1 VHLRVTTLNT
11 ETMYRNFLL
20 VLASFFTL
28 AAAAQTR
35 INGTLRGE
43 GDLPLEGVN
52 VVVGED
58 RLFGATTNAQGRFTM
73 GGLRPGSVRLR
84 ATYVGYQPVD
94 TLLQL
99 AEGVNEIDLPM
110 RLHVVLMREAEIA
123 GVRTDDRAPFAQSTL
138 TRQEIERMNT
148 GVDLPILLD
157 LQPSVVTT
165 SDAGAGIGYTGIRIR
180 GSDATRI
187 NVTMNGVPIND
198 PESQA
203 VFWVNM
209 PDLATN
215 LEDVQVQRGVGSSTN
230 GPGAFG
236 ASINMKTT
244 TVQREAFGEVQAF
257 GGSFNTRRFAA
268 RFGTGIMGG
277 GENSA
282 GGFSLDGRLS
292 SIQSDGYIDRASS
305 DLRSYFLQG
314 AWLGQKRSL
323 RFITMSGHEVTYQA
337 WEGVAPEIIDTNRTY
352 NPYTYDNQVDDYR
365 QTHYQLLFDQRIGSD
380 ATLNVTLFRVE
391 GAGFFE
397 QYRERA
403 RLSDHALPPITLGDT
418 TINRTD
424 LVRRRWLDNVM
435 HGTNIT
441 YDQRFGSHRIIL
453 GGSYNDYRGDHF
465 GEVIWARYM
474 GADIRHRYYF
484 NDARKTDGNIF
495 GKVIYAASE
504 NLDLFGDLQYR
515 RVGHDFLGFNNDL
528 ENVTQNAEW
537 TFFNPK
543 GGITWTPHEGGR
555 VYGSVAVGNREP
567 SRRDLVESSPAS
579 RPRPEQ
585 MIDYEAGYE
594 RRGGR
599 FSAGINLYY
608 MDYKD
613 QLVLTGA
620 LNDVGYALRT
630 NVPESYRTGAEL
642 MWAARITNRLLWR
655 GNTTLS
661 RNIVRGFTEHVDD
674 WDTGE
679 QRIMEHGDTEL
690 AFSPSVIASSEFIF
704 RFFDRPDRVV
714 GEIALVS
721 KYVGRQF
728 LDNTASEDRMLD
740 PYHYHDVRINFSLLR
755 MGGFRSLDLNLT
767 LRNVTSELYESNG
780 WVYSYFE
787 ADRRQEM
794 IGLYPQAPFNFLGGV
809 TVRF

>member
-1 VHLRVTTLNT
+1 MIRKLTLGIAIL
-11 ETMYRNFLL
+11 FSL
-20 VLASFFTL
+20 S
-28 AAAAQTR
+28 AAAQTR
-35 INGTLRGE
+35 ITGTILNDAGT
-43 GDLPLEGVN
+43 PLEGVN

-58 RLFGATTNAQGRFTM
+58 RLFGTTTDPQGRFSM
-73 GGLRPGSVRLR
+73 GGLPAGSSRLR

-94 TLLQL
+94 TVLQL
-99 AEGVNEIDLPM
+99 VEGANEIAFTM

-123 GVRTDDRAPFAQSTL
+123 GVRTDERAPFAQSTL

-165 SDAGAGIGYTGIRIR
+165 TDAGAGIGYTGIRIR

-187 NVTMNGVPIND
+187 NVTLNGVPIND
-198 PESQA
+198 AESQA

-209 PDLATN
+209 PDLATS
-215 LEDVQVQRGVGSSTN
+215 LEDVQVQRGVGTSTN

-244 TVQREAFGEVQAF
+244 TIQQDAFGEVQAF
-257 GGSFNTRRFAA
+257 GGSFNTRRFGA
-268 RFGTGIMGG
+268 RFGTGLIPSRAQGG
-277 GENSA
+277 GSN
-282 GGFSLDGRLS
+282 FSLEGRLS
-292 SIQSDGYIDRASS
+292 SIKSDGYIDRASS
-305 DLRSYFLQG
+305 DLRSYYLQG

-365 QTHYQLLFDQRIGSD
+365 QTHYQLLFDQRVGED
-380 ATLNVTLFRVE
+380 ATVNVTFFRVQ

-397 QYRERA
+397 QFREDDELA
-403 RLSDHALPPITLGDT
+403 DYGITSVFGSD
-418 TINRTD
+418 TIFETD

-435 HGTNIT
+435 HGVNLT
-441 YDQRFGSHRIIL
+441 YDQRFGSHRLIL

-465 GEVIWARYM
+465 GEVIWARFM
-474 GADIRHRYYF
+474 DADIRHRYYF
-484 NDARKTDGNIF
+484 NDARKTDGNVF
-495 GKVIYAASE
+495 TKVIYAA
-504 NLDLFGDLQYR
+504 NDRLDIFGDLQLR

-528 ENVTQNAEW
+528 ENVTQEAEW

-543 GGITWTPHEGGR
+543 GGITWTPHEGGK

-567 SRRDLVESSPAS
+567 SRRDLVESSPQS
-579 RPRPEQ
+579 RPRPERL
-585 MIDYEAGYE
+585 IDYEAGYE

-599 FSAGINLYY
+599 FSGGVNFYY
-608 MDYKD
+608 MDYQD
-613 QLVLTGA
+613 QLVLTGE
-620 LNDVGYALRT
+620 LNDVGYSLRT
-630 NVPESYRTGAEL
+630 NVPQSYRTGVEL
-642 MWAARITNRLLWR
+642 MWAARITNSLMWR

-661 RNIVRGFTEHVDD
+661 RNMIRGFTEHVDD
-674 WDTGE
+674 WDTWE
-679 QRIMEHGDTEL
+679 QRAIEHGETEI
-690 AFSPSVIASSEFIF
+690 AFSPSVIASSELIF
-704 RFFDRPDRVV
+704 RFLNKPERAT

-740 PYHYHDVRINFSLLR
+740 PYFYHDVRVNLSLLR
-755 MGGFRSLDLNLT
+755 LAGLRSVDLNLT
-767 LRNVTSELYESNG
+767 FRNVLNELYESNG

-787 ADRRQEM
+787 NDRRQEM
-794 IGLYPQAPFNFLGGV
+794 IGLYPQAPFNFVGGL
-809 TVRF
+809 TMRF